1 MSAMGLMACGPVAK
15 SIPLQPVRSTQR
27 VAADPELFQ
36 KARSS
41 IAKWDDQERALSRS
55 SGSSSL
61 VESSDSL
68 TLLPLDSNSPLIAWY
83 PESRRHQYGRRS
95 IQFDLRRAASFLA
108 FMRPDLP
115 ALRAGDLSDSD
126 GSTPSDRLGLRH
138 PSGTHV
144 HGYFADVSYP
154 GFAQDPAAHPEL
166 TPASLDRVDLEG
178 TAWVLY
184 SLFESDSV
192 ETVLTAYR
200 APLLALITKEYE
212 QGVVPYE
219 VVARFQNNLM
229 QDDSL
234 NHGGHLHINT
244 AEKSGLRGSPQGDVY
259 QCHRAYSDHS
269 QSVPMTVWSRHPC

>member
-1 MSAMGLMACGPVAK
+1 MTFILTFMPPMCLMACGPVAK
-15 SIPLQPVRSTQR
+15 SIPIQPVRSAQR
-27 VAADPELFQ
+27 VAANPELFR
-36 KARSS
+36 KAQSF
-41 IAKWDDQERALSRS
+41 IAKWDDRERALNRS
-55 SGSSSL
+55 SG
-61 VESSDSL
+61 VL

-83 PESRRHQYGRRS
+83 PESREHQYGRRS
-95 IQFDLRRAASFLA
+95 ILFDLRRAASFLA

-138 PSGTHV
+138 PRGTHV
-144 HGYFADVSYP
+144 QGYFADVSYP
-154 GFAQDPAAHPEL
+154 GFAQDPATHPEL

-192 ETVLTAYR
+192 ETILTAYR
-200 APLLALITKEYE
+200 APLLALITEEYE
-212 QGVVPYE
+212 RGVVPYE
-219 VVARFQNNLM
+219 GVARFQNNLM

-244 AEKSGLRGSPQGDVY
+244 AEKSGLSGSPQGDVY
-259 QCHRAYSDHS
+259 RCRHAYPDHS
-269 QSVPMTVWSRHPC
+269 QGVPTTVWLTHPC